1 MSQKTEI
8 QWCDSTVNPTMGCD
22 GCELWNK
29 NQKSC
34 YAGILHT
41 RFGGHTK
48 GYAPSFE
55 QVTEFPGRM
64 AQASSWSDLRG
75 KSRPNK
81 PWLNGLPRLIFVSDM
96 SDALSLSVS
105 FEYLRDEIIENV
117 VSPKGQRHCWLWLT
131 KRPDRMAK
139 FSTWLAEQ
147 GILFPSNLW
156 AGTSITDQKSTS
168 RIKHLLKVGDT
179 RTIRFLSVEPQ
190 VEPLDL
196 KHWIPQIDWL
206 LHGGESGHG
215 ARIFHIEWAIELIDQ
230 CKKHGTPYFL
240 KQLGSVVHQNEKR
253 LSFSSSHASDWSE
266 WEEKLA
272 VRQFPAPAK

>member
-22 GCELWNK
+22 GCELW
-29 NQKSC
+29 SSTRRTC

-41 RFGGHTK
+41 RFGGHTP

-64 AQASSWSDLRG
+64 VQAAAWSDLRG
-75 KSRPNK
+75 KERTTK

-105 FEYLRDEIIENV
+105 FDYLKAEVIDNV
-117 VSPKGQRHCWLWLT
+117 LTEKGRRHCWLWLT

-139 FSTWLAEQ
+139 FSSWLGDQ
-147 GILFPSNLW
+147 GISWPSHLW
-156 AGTSITDQKSTS
+156 AGTSITDQKTMN
-168 RIKHLLKVGDT
+168 RIKYLTRVGT
-179 RTIRFLSVEPQ
+179 SETLRFLSVEPQ
-190 VEPLDL
+190 VGPLNL
-196 KHWIPQIDWL
+196 KPFLPQVDWL

-215 ARIFHIEWAIELIDQ
+215 AREFHVEWASELIADCQ
-230 CKKHGTPYFL
+230 QHGVPFFL
-240 KQLGSVVHQNEKR
+240 KQLGSVVMKNGERMKFA
-253 LSFSSSHASDWSE
+253 SAHASDWNAWPDE
-266 WEEKLA
+266 LRLRE
-272 VRQFPAPAK
+272 FPKC

>member
-1 MSQKTEI
+1 MAKNTAI

-22 GCELWNK
+22 GCELWS
-29 NQKSC
+29 KSKRTC
-34 YAGILHT
+34 YAGLLHT

-48 GYAPSFE
+48 GYAPTFE

-64 AQASSWSDLRG
+64 AEAAAWSDLRETV
-75 KSRPNK
+75 RPNK

-117 VSPKGQRHCWLWLT
+117 ISPKGQRHCWLWLT
-131 KRPDRMAK
+131 KRPERMAK
-139 FSTWLAEQ
+139 FGAWIAAQ
-147 GILFPSNLW
+147 GYAWPKNLW

-168 RIKHLLKVGDT
+168 RVKHLLKVGDAD
-179 RTIRFLSVEPQ
+179 TIRFLSVEPQ

-196 KHWIPQIDWL
+196 TQWIPQIDWL

-215 ARIFHIEWAIELIDQ
+215 ARTFQVDWAVELIDL
-230 CKKHGTPYFL
+230 CREHRVPFFL
-240 KQLGSVVHQNEKR
+240 KQLGSIVEQNGKR
-253 LSFSSSHASDWSE
+253 LTFADSHAGDWTE
-266 WEEKLA
+266 WAPAIA
-272 VRQFPAPAK
+272 VRECPLPVA